1 MFESATE
8 MRGTRTLDIHKYAYM
23 KLKRITNLVLEV
35 KDDIS
40 ADSHSI
46 MNRWTNH
53 FCCLLNICMVND
65 AGQTAL
71 STSEPSAV

>member
-1 MFESATE
+1 
-8 MRGTRTLDIHKYAYM
+8 M
-23 KLKRITNLVLEV
+23 KLRRITNLVQEE

-53 FCCLLNICMVND
+53 FCHLFNIRVVND
-65 AGQTAL
+65 AGQTVL
-71 STSEPSAV
+71 STYEPSAV

>member
-1 MFESATE
+1 MFESAIE
-8 MRGTRTLDIHKYAYM
+8 MRGTRTLDTHKYAYL
-23 KLKRITNLVLEV
+23 KLRISNLVLEE

-53 FCCLLNICMVND
+53 FCCLLNIRVVND

-71 STSEPSAV
+71 CTSESSSV